1 MLMEIV
7 SLKDDVFVVDNLITD
22 QECKAIIAY
31 LDKIVEAG
39 YLDWNQ
45 ISFYGSF
52 AMGYWPYDDNLLL
65 FGLPRD
71 YFSQL
76 KEKIKKAGEECF
88 QRELSE
94 VSYHAQK
101 WVEGAFAGFH
111 SDNTHEDGSPSAF
124 YKSKYAGFL
133 YLNDNFNGGFLNFKH
148 HDITIQAKPGRLAF
162 FKGGHG
168 NEHEV
173 TTVKDGERY
182 TVGSFWDNADA
193 VYTQEQMDEWEKEL
207 KQTRAEQEETYKEW
221 EENTKKGLIPQYK
234 GKYE

>member
-1 MLMEIV
+1 MEIV
-7 SLKDDVFVVDNLITD
+7 SLKDDVFVVDNLITE
-22 QECKAIIAY
+22 QECKSIIGY
-31 LDKIVEAG
+31 LDGIVAAG

-52 AMGYWPYDDNLLL
+52 AMGYWPHDDNLLL

-88 QRELSE
+88 GRELSE

-101 WVEGAFAGFH
+101 WVIGAFAGFH
-111 SDNTHEDGSPSAF
+111 SDNTHEDGRPSAF

-133 YLNDNFNGGFLNFKH
+133 YLNDDFEGGALNFKH
-148 HDITIQAKPGRLAF
+148 HDITIKPKPGRLAF
-162 FKGGHG
+162 FKGGYG

-173 TTVKDGERY
+173 TTVQKAERY

-193 VYTQEQMDEWEKEL
+193 VYTPEQVAEWEEEL
-207 KQTRAEQEETYKEW
+207 KETRAAQEETYKEW
-221 EENTKKGLIPQYK
+221 EESTKKGMIPQYK
-234 GKYE
+234 GKYD

>member
-1 MLMEIV
+1 MEIV

-45 ISFYGSF
+45 ISFYRSF

-88 QRELSE
+88 GRELSE

-133 YLNDNFNGGFLNFKH
+133 YLNDNFDGGFLNFKH
-148 HDITIQAKPGRLAF
+148 HEITIKAKPGRLAF

-173 TTVKDGERY
+173 TTVKNGERY

-193 VYTQEQMDEWEKEL
+193 VYTPEQIAEWEAEL